1 MAANTCTSSTSTIT
15 GTDPTFTLTH
25 RIANKASGAYLY
37 IKYALGTSTSVTI
50 TPKSICSILSSSD
63 QYSLVQESSATLSA
77 LVYTL
82 TAAGNYKVPLP
93 LNWADSTLVVVLV
106 FNASAQGGSLVA
118 NIIEE

>member
-25 RIANKASGAYLY
+25 RIANKEAGAYLY
-37 IKYALGTSTSVTI
+37 IKYALGTSTSVTV
-50 TPKSICSILSSSD
+50 TPRSICSILSATD
-63 QYSLVQESSATLSA
+63 QYSMVQESSGTLSA

-82 TAAGNYKVPLP
+82 TAAGNYKIPLA
-93 LNWADSTLVVVLV
+93 LNQADSTLVVVLV
-106 FNASAQGGSLVA
+106 FNAAAQGGSLIA